1 MEEHEHTATDAA
13 AGYALAYEEGV
24 RALSEQQAVVDSF
37 RTRAGLL
44 LSGAAIATSFLGQ
57 AALDRGTTAF
67 TWSAIGLFVVLGGA
81 VLAIL
86 WPRDDWEYA
95 IRPERI
101 IANYVEH
108 SQPLP
113 LSLIHRDVALHM
125 DRSYLKNRGQL
136 LVLTRLFRAASIL
149 LTLEVVTWVVDLAWQ
164 A

>member
-1 MEEHEHTATDAA
+1 MEKREVTERDKA
-13 AGYALAYEEGV
+13 AGYALAYQEGV

-67 TWSAIGLFVVLGGA
+67 TWIAIGLFVVLGAA

-95 IRPERI
+95 VRPELVI
-101 IANYVEH
+101 ESYVEH
-108 SQPLP
+108 EEPLALP
-113 LSLIHRDVALHM
+113 EIHRDLALHM
-125 DRSYLKNRGQL
+125 DASYLKNRGQL
-136 LVLTRLFRAASIL
+136 LTLTNLFRAASVL
-149 LTLEVVTWVVDLAWQ
+149 LTLEVVAWVVDLAWQ